1 MPKAHPKTNIIDLLL
16 PFLALGLITMG
27 IGGYGL
33 YEPHETHFAMVGSE
47 MLLRNDWV
55 TPHLNGSPYLN
66 KPPLMYWLIATSINL
81 FGNTEFAARL
91 PIALSAW
98 GGIIVAGKWSFD
110 LWGVIAYRVTTL
122 MLSVTLGW
130 YIFSHQILLDVL
142 LGTLLLASNYFL
154 WKLICKPPARA
165 YFWLYFLG
173 LYLSIALCL
182 LTKGLIGLFFISF
195 SYIAITIY
203 HRSFRVFSQSRL
215 LLGFLLVSAI
225 ILPWGLAIEHSNP
238 GFWHYFLTNEHLNRL
253 VGQRFPS
260 DYEVSKTSLGG
271 YLGITALWCFPWV
284 IFVPGVILFIWQRL
298 ELIKTFQ
305 FFRAKK
311 SLPISPEQNGILL
324 LAIAFILPIATFLPL
339 PSRLIYYGIP
349 AIPAY
354 ITLSGGLLSQQF
366 LHHQQQASR
375 PYQSLK
381 NKYNSEKHNPFFDFY
396 GYIFL
401 LLGAV
406 FAIAIAIFPNLATIF
421 SVIAEYQVFRSI
433 FITVLL
439 SLAVGFLLA
448 GMGILK
454 RDYQIAFNSLV
465 ICFCLVF
472 AIFNLGF
479 SVFQNERSSKK
490 LVEVLDQ
497 HLPIS
502 TLWIFEGSREIGS
515 AGGLSYYLNRNK
527 QYAQDLKISASSTS
541 SQPVSNQA
549 GSDQMETSQTKASQL
564 LLPLGFVQENNQ
576 QVYRNVLVLEDGG
589 KNRIPPRFP
598 GSKPSYLI
606 NKRNLQTYW
615 DSQRPTLF
623 ITDLLRSE
631 QDPED
636 PIRPNLPNNV
646 EEPIFT
652 IGTRQVYL
660 NRAAVQSIKI
670 DQAKIDREK

>member
-1 MPKAHPKTNIIDLLL
+1 MPKAKQKTNIVDLLL

-55 TPHLNGSPYLN
+55 TPHLNGAPYLN
-66 KPPLMYWLIATSINL
+66 KPPLMYWLIATSISV
-81 FGNTEFAARL
+81 FGNTEFAVRL

-98 GGIIVAGKWSFD
+98 GGIVVAGKWSFD

-122 MLSVTLGW
+122 MMSVTLGW

-154 WKLICKPPARA
+154 WKLIHKPSSQVS
-165 YFWLYFLG
+165 FWFCFLG

-182 LTKGLIGLFFISF
+182 LTKGLIGLFFIGAG
-195 SYIAITIY
+195 YIAIAIY
-203 HRSFRVFSQSRL
+203 HRSFRIFHQSKLFLGIL
-215 LLGFLLVSAI
+215 LILAI
-225 ILPWGLAIEHSNP
+225 ILPWGLAIEQANP

-253 VGQRFPS
+253 VGQLFPS
-260 DYEVSKTSLGG
+260 DYEVSKISLGG

-284 IFVPGVILFIWQRL
+284 IFVPGVIHFVWQKL
-298 ELIKTFQ
+298 QLIKTFQ
-305 FFRAKK
+305 LFQLKK
-311 SLPISPEQNGILL
+311 IVPISPEQDGILL
-324 LAIAFILPIATFLPL
+324 LAIACMLPIATFLPL

-349 AIPAY
+349 AIPAC
-354 ITLSGGLLSQQF
+354 ITLCGGLLSQQF
-366 LHHQQQASR
+366 INHHRQQTSKQYWV
-375 PYQSLK
+375 PLK
-381 NKYNSEKHNPFFDFY
+381 KYNQEKYKPEKYKPIFDFY
-396 GYIFL
+396 GYAFL
-401 LLGAV
+401 LLGVIFAG
-406 FAIAIAIFPNLATIF
+406 AIALFPNLTKTF
-421 SVIAEYQVFRSI
+421 SVISKYQFFNSV

-439 SLAVGFLLA
+439 SLAIGFSLA

-454 RDYQIAFNSLV
+454 RDYPTAFNSLV

-472 AIFNLGF
+472 AIFNIGF

-490 LVEVLDQ
+490 LVMVLDQ
-497 HLPIS
+497 HLPID

-515 AGGLSYYLNRNK
+515 AGGLSYYLNQSK
-527 QYAQDLKISASSTS
+527 QVQTKSSSTKF
-541 SQPVSNQA
+541 
-549 GSDQMETSQTKASQL
+549 SQTGSEQTIADPK
-564 LLPLGFVQENNQ
+564 LLPLGFVQDNDQ
-576 QVYRNVLVLEDGG
+576 KVYRNVLVLEDGG

-606 NKRNLQTYW
+606 DKKLLQTYW

-623 ITDLLRSE
+623 VTDLLRLSK
-631 QDPED
+631 DPDD
-636 PIRPNLPNNV
+636 PISLNLPNNV
-646 EEPIFT
+646 KDSFT
-652 IGTRQVYL
+652 FGARKIYL

-670 DQAKIDREK
+670 GQAKTD